1 MTLNEK
7 IVDQIEK
14 RVSTWEAYHA
24 KIILGLLSVY
34 FVGADSFVRATG
46 EQLSRFLIS
55 RDNASTTFARRLS
68 TLKRIFGVLVEWKM
82 IERNPAKDIRRP
94 DIGDKAPDFDISL
107 CAVERVIAH
116 QTELAQS
123 TLGRWTHTERLILAL
138 THLLAAGV
146 FLVEIEDLTVRD
158 LILNH
163 ILVGRGGAR
172 ERPIFLSAEAIH
184 GVNLA
189 AYSSRQLPLAP
200 DAPLLLTTLGNSP
213 DVRSVWKYVQRA
225 IDRANL
231 HEAALTPAKLHRAAA
246 RAVLDKGLGWD
257 AGRRPS
263 AYRLIPRTKSCP
275 TTDELE
281 LAIARHPLEF
291 F

>member
-1 MTLNEK
+1 
-7 IVDQIEK
+7 
-14 RVSTWEAYHA
+14 
-24 KIILGLLSVY
+24 
-34 FVGADSFVRATG
+34 
-46 EQLSRFLIS
+46 
-55 RDNASTTFARRLS
+55 
-68 TLKRIFGVLVEWKM
+68 
-82 IERNPAKDIRRP
+82 
-94 DIGDKAPDFDISL
+94 
-107 CAVERVIAH
+107 
-116 QTELAQS
+116 
-123 TLGRWTHTERLILAL
+123 
-138 THLLAAGV
+138 V